1 MKKNL
6 ITKNVT
12 AVSLNGET
20 ISLTPEQIAISK
32 DVSLWTKTNEEIKKL
47 MVETQ
52 DANVEYVCLDILS
65 WRKRN
70 ASQTSLDKATRDVSL
85 ALAPANTYLS
95 SLVNEIG
102 QKLLQVLILENE
114 ERKTKGL
121 EAKDSINL
129 SLFQNKLFSAL
140 HNGREVYG
148 TIGASLFATSQVGKK
163 ALKSAMKDGAWRIA
177 LAEQERKRQA
187 EIDRIW
193 KQDQENAKEQMD

>member
-12 AVSLNGET
+12 AVSSNGET

-47 MVETQ
+47 MIETQ

-70 ASQTSLDKATRDVSL
+70 ANVTAFEKATRDVSL

-102 QKLLQVLILENE
+102 QKLLKVLILENE

-121 EAKDSINL
+121 ESKDSINL
-129 SLFQNKLFSAL
+129 SLFQNKLFSTL

-177 LAEQERKRQA
+177 LAEQDRKRQA

-193 KQDQENAKEQMD
+193 KQDQENAAEQMD